1 MAWDLDH
8 SNAGDVEANE
18 ETCPGVHLRKRPWPG
33 LVFSAPWPP
42 GGSEQSRPEQVT
54 VCLSF
59 FSSLFS
65 MKTRPS
71 TSHYPLHQS
80 QTVS

>member
-1 MAWDLDH
+1 MH
-8 SNAGDVEANE
+8 AGNVEANE
-18 ETCPGVHLRKRPWPG
+18 EETYPRVHLGKRPWSG
-33 LVFSAPWPP
+33 LAFSAPWPP
-42 GGSEQSRPEQVT
+42 GGSEQPRPEQVT
-54 VCLSF
+54 GNSLSVSLSVF

-71 TSHYPLHQS
+71 ASHYPLHQS